1 MTTYDKML
9 YRKRVEAEANFA
21 KDYERLTGKKLME
34 G

>member
-9 YRKRVEAEANFA
+9 YRTREEAEANFA
-21 KDYERLTGKKLME
+21 KDYEKLTGKKLME